1 MFGVVML
8 HSCPLISF
16 LSDAD
21 IISCLLLGIL
31 AVDNQFL
38 EILTLRSQF
47 EVKDLSSLSN
57 FLLIHHGAIAGSE
70 SLY

>member
-1 MFGVVML
+1 MQM
-8 HSCPLISF
+8 SF
-16 LSDAD
+16 LVYFW
-21 IISCLLLGIL
+21 IGIL

-57 FLLIHHGAIAGSE
+57 FLLIHHSVIAGSE
-70 SLY
+70 SLYWT

>member
-1 MFGVVML
+1 MQM
-8 HSCPLISF
+8 SF
-16 LSDAD
+16 LVYFW
-21 IISCLLLGIL
+21 IGIL

-70 SLY
+70 SLYWT

>member
-1 MFGVVML
+1 MQM
-8 HSCPLISF
+8 SF
-16 LSDAD
+16 LVYFW
-21 IISCLLLGIL
+21 IGIL

-57 FLLIHHGAIAGSE
+57 FLLIHHGVIAGSE